1 MKKTVRTN
9 KGGWFSVAVVLIL
22 FGGMFL
28 FANKENIKSA
38 FTGAYDI
45 YDEDVNASDIKI
57 GDGIR
62 TDIYAA
68 LDNFGTL
75 ETTTKNSKTGH
86 VTGKT
91 YHYYYII
98 PVLRARRHAIWLS
111 R

>member
-45 YDEDVNASDIKI
+45 
-57 GDGIR
+57 
-62 TDIYAA
+62 
-68 LDNFGTL
+68 
-75 ETTTKNSKTGH
+75 
-86 VTGKT
+86 
-91 YHYYYII
+91 
-98 PVLRARRHAIWLS
+98 
-111 R
+111 

>member
-57 GDGIR
+57 R
-62 TDIYAA
+62 S
-68 LDNFGTL
+68 
-75 ETTTKNSKTGH
+75 EERR
-86 VTGKT
+86 VGKECRSRWSP
-91 YHYYYII
+91 YH
-98 PVLRARRHAIWLS
+98 
-111 R
+111 

>member
-9 KGGWFSVAVVLIL
+9 KGGWFSVAITLIL

-62 TDIYAA
+62 TDIYMQH
-68 LDNFGTL
+68 LTIL
-75 ETTTKNSKTGH
+75 EL
-86 VTGKT
+86 
-91 YHYYYII
+91 
-98 PVLRARRHAIWLS
+98 LRQPQRVQRQEM
-111 R
+111 

>member
-45 YDEDVNASDIKI
+45 GFGGVDHVLASGKDINVMEI
-57 GDGIR
+57 GR
-62 TDIYAA
+62 A
-68 LDNFGTL
+68 
-75 ETTTKNSKTGH
+75 H
-86 VTGKT
+86 V
-91 YHYYYII
+91 
-98 PVLRARRHAIWLS
+98 
-111 R
+111 

>member
-1 MKKTVRTN
+1 
-9 KGGWFSVAVVLIL
+9 
-22 FGGMFL
+22 MFL

-75 ETTTKNSKTGH
+75 ETTTKNSKTGN

-91 YHYYYII
+91 YPLLLYH
-98 PVLRARRHAIWLS
+98 PCF
-111 R
+111 